1 LTEIKK
7 SAVRQARRFGE
18 IAARRGLGLY
28 RKYMLPWLLHLAMKN
43 REASRYRSR
52 IIPAA
57 RGRVLEVGIG
67 SGLNLPYYSRVVESV
82 TGVDPSAELLAMARR
97 ATKDLPFPMT
107 FQQGG
112 AERLA
117 LDDRSFDTVVTTWTL
132 CSIPEGAMALS
143 EMRRVLRPGG
153 ELLFIEHGLS
163 PDRRVAAWQRRLN
176 PLWNRC
182 TGGCNLDRSID
193 RLIREAGF
201 AIKRLET
208 GYLIQGPRPMT
219 FHFEGRAERA

>member
-1 LTEIKK
+1 
-7 SAVRQARRFGE
+7 
-18 IAARRGLGLY
+18 
-28 RKYMLPWLLHLAMKN
+28 MLPWLLHLAMKN
-43 REASRYRSR
+43 REANRYRSR

-67 SGLNLPYYSRVVESV
+67 SGLNLPYYSREVESV
-82 TGVDPSAELLAMARR
+82 TGVDPSATLLTMARKAAR
-97 ATKDLPFPMT
+97 DLPFPIT
-107 FQQGG
+107 FLERG

-117 LDDRSFDTVVTTWTL
+117 FEDRSFDSVVTTWTL
-132 CSIPEGAMALS
+132 CSIAQDALALG
-143 EMRRVLRPGG
+143 EMRRVLKPGG
-153 ELLFIEHGLS
+153 ELIFIEHGLS
-163 PDRRVAAWQRRLN
+163 PDPRVAAWQRRLN

-182 TGGCNLDRSID
+182 TGGCNLNRSID

-219 FHFEGRAERA
+219 FHYEGRAGRA